1 MSSRYAPLHRLASLP
16 RLLLLLVIATTT
28 AAAIIIITAAA
39 RQVLAR
45 GDDDA
50 AGRGS
55 PGSDTKVHQ
64 HPRRVTVLARCVSS
78 FVQIVYEPQLQ
89 LLLLHDWTIEQS
101 FLNSP
106 FTGKLSSRIIMFII
120 VVAADATAAL
130 AHLVCSVPP

>member
-1 MSSRYAPLHRLASLP
+1 LATLP
-16 RLLLLLVIATTT
+16 RLLLLLVITTTTT
-28 AAAIIIITAAA
+28 AAIITIITTV

-55 PGSDTKVHQ
+55 PGSDTKVPQ

-106 FTGKLSSRIIMFII
+106 FTGKSSSRIIMFIVVV

-130 AHLVCSVPP
+130 AHLVCSGPP